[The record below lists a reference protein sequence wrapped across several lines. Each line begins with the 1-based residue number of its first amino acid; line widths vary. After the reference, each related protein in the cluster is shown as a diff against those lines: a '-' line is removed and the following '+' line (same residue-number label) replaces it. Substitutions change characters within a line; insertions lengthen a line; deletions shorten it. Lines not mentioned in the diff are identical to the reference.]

1 MGILV
6 IAQNFHLQLEGLLL
20 KFQNAQY
27 LKEIIVKRV
36 LLGDDVILAIPEILV
51 SLAILVMSI
60 TKIRVITATLVM
72 LLTILIELELIQQ
85 RRRLLRITST
95 TISK

>member
-6 IAQNFHLQLEGLLL
+6 IAQNFHLPFEGRLL

-36 LLGDDVILAIPEILV
+36 LLGDDVILAIPETLV

-60 TKIRVITATLVM
+60 TKIRAITATLVM